1 MELVES
7 GMLSRMSCRLGMSMI
22 ELVRMESEMRSRM
35 ESEMRSLMIPGV
47 SMVMGMV
54 TWR

>member
-1 MELVES
+1 
-7 GMLSRMSCRLGMSMI
+7 MSMI

-35 ESEMRSLMIPGV
+35 ESEMRSFMILGG
-47 SMVMGMV
+47 SKMMGMM